1 MKQRTFFTRLLAGAT
16 LFLLAL
22 APIFAQHS
30 AELPEKMPEYPG
42 GTAALMQYMSDN
54 MAYPAEAKKEK
65 AEGTVFVKFTVN
77 TDGSLSDIKTVSEG
91 APLRPDMVLE
101 AIRVVKGM
109 PKWAPAQ
116 KAGKTVS
123 VEMTLPI
130 VFKLG

>member
-1 MKQRTFFTRLLAGAT
+1 M
-16 LFLLAL
+16 
-22 APIFAQHS
+22 
-30 AELPEKMPEYPG
+30 
-42 GTAALMQYMSDN
+42 MQYMNDN
-54 MAYPAEAKKEK
+54 MAYPEEAKKEK